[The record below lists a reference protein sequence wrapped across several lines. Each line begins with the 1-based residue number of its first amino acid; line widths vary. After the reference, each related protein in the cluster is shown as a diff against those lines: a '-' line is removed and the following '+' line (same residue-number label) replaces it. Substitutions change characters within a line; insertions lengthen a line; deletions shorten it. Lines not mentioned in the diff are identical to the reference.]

1 MSLEQFFADPA
12 NVAEKQS
19 LPVLRALTER
29 YADEKPFAGLKVALG
44 YLLVRN
50 SMIVFEAV
58 WRGGAE
64 IVIADAFASPA
75 TAPVLADLARYDVPV
90 YSVEQAVEQTD
101 LYMDINCVLG
111 RVKAPAAAVEIT
123 RTGVHHYE
131 QIACP
136 VVSADNCR
144 AKKIEGFFGTG
155 NSFGRAW
162 NQLRPGDSLAGKRSV
177 QFGYGKIGRGVA
189 FQIRKAGM
197 AVTVVDPSPA
207 ARAKA
212 EADGFVALDF
222 EAVPALQKALGQA
235 DVIISVTSI
244 PDIHSASEVP
254 AAWFRAN
261 RPVLVNLGAQDE
273 FGADFADAEILGGR
287 EIPLN
292 FHLAQPTLNRYVDP
306 PLAAHVL
313 ALETLVQQRADLENG
328 IHPLPPEMDAW
339 LLQTWRA
346 SWPDE
351 DLTGIG
357 EELGL

>member
-1 MSLEQFFADPA
+1 MSLEQFFSDPA
-12 NVAEKQS
+12 NAAEKQT

-90 YSVEQAVEQTD
+90 YSIAEAVKQTD
-101 LYMDINCVLG
+101 LYMDINCTLG
-111 RVKAPAAAVEIT
+111 RVKAPRAAVEIT

-131 QIACP
+131 HIACP

-155 NSFGRAW
+155 DGFRRAW
-162 NQLRPGDSLAGKRSV
+162 EQLRPGDPLAGKRSV

-189 FQIRKAGM
+189 FQTRKAGM
-197 AVTVVDPSPA
+197 QISVVDPSLE

-212 EADGFVALDF
+212 EDDGFAALDF
-222 EAVPALQKALGQA
+222 AAAPALEQALSRA
-235 DVIISVTSI
+235 DVVISVTGI
-244 PDIHSASEVP
+244 PDIHSVSEVP

-261 RPVLVNLGAQDE
+261 QSVLVNLGAQDE
-273 FGADFADAEILGGR
+273 FGPEFYDEEILGGR
-287 EIPLN
+287 AIPLN

-313 ALETLVQQRADLENG
+313 ALEALVGGLPGLENG
-328 IHPLPPEMDAW
+328 VHPLPLEMDAW